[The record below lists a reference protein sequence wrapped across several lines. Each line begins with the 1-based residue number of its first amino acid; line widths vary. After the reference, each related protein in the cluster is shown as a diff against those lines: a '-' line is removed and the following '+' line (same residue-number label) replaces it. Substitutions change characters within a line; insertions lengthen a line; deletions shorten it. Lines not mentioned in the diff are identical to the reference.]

1 MEPLEILVYF
11 RVRAINKS
19 YKEYGFSPLSTDPKE
34 RVVAGILI
42 GKWKT

>member
-1 MEPLEILVYF
+1 MEPLEILVYS